1 MRDCPRRRDVILDTF
16 VGSGT
21 TIMAAER
28 TGRRAYAMEAE
39 PRYVDVAVRRWQ
51 AFTGKDAVEAESGQT
66 FDQLAERAGAAQDRT
81 DRPEPQGDQSETS
94 AALRE
99 PDREDAPKFT
109 A

>member
-66 FDQLAERAGAAQDRT
+66 FDQLAERAGAAQDRS
-81 DRPEPQGDQSETS
+81 PGPKGDQSETS
-94 AALRE
+94 EALKE
-99 PDREDAPKFT
+99 GDREDAPKR
-109 A
+109 AA